1 MDSIPPEPGAVRAED
16 APPAAPLS
24 WRIPAFY
31 FIHFFGV
38 GIFLPFLNVFYHSIG
53 IGGLQLGLLNAA
65 PRLVQSVVPPLLGAL
80 ADKYR
85 KGREV
90 LLVCTGLG
98 VVIVMGLWVA
108 RSFWPL
114 LILIAAF
121 SMVRGSVVPIAENV
135 CLRDLR
141 EHGGQYGRM
150 RWWGSFGF
158 IVAALAGGWLIDG
171 FSITVIFPVMA
182 VSGLVLVGVLFFF
195 PREGG
200 EPLAGFR
207 GALRVFLKSR
217 PLFVFLGTSLLVSMS
232 AGPFGI
238 YFSIYLREL
247 GMPAG
252 FIGLAWTVGVVS
264 EIFFLVFAA
273 AIQKRV
279 GLKAMIAAGMFAA
292 ALRWE
297 MITWSQ
303 NPVFVLGVQALHG
316 IHFGVYHA
324 AAVQYLDAL
333 SPSATKNT
341 AQSLYSAATFGIG
354 ASAGAFIAGALLP
367 VWGFSGLLHA
377 GAALALIGAFGF
389 VIFSGDG
396 KEMFRG
402 GSGGSG

>member
-1 MDSIPPEPGAVRAED
+1 MDSMPPAPAGVSAVD
-16 APPAAPLS
+16 APSGAPRY

-38 GIFLPFLNVFYHSIG
+38 GVFLPFLNVFYHAIG

-65 PRLVQSVVPPLLGAL
+65 PRLVQSVAPPILGAV

-85 KGREV
+85 RGREV
-90 LLVCTGLG
+90 LLVCAGLG
-98 VVIVMGLWVA
+98 VAIAAGLWIV

-121 SMVRGSVVPIAENV
+121 SMTRGSIVPIAENV
-135 CLRDLR
+135 CLRDLKVR
-141 EHGGQYGRM
+141 GGQYGRM

-158 IVAALAGGWLIDG
+158 ILAALAGGWLIDR
-171 FSITVIFPVMA
+171 FSITVIFPVVVA
-182 VSGLVLVGVLFFF
+182 SGGVLVGVLFFF

-207 GALRVFLKSR
+207 GALGIFLKSR
-217 PLFVFLGTSLLVSMS
+217 PLFVFLSTSLLVSFS

-264 EIFFLVFAA
+264 EIFFLVFAE
-273 AIQKRV
+273 AIQRRV
-279 GLKAMIAAGMFAA
+279 GLKTMIAAGMFAA

-303 NPVFVLGVQALHG
+303 NSVFVLAVQALHG

-333 SPSATKNT
+333 SPAATKNT
-341 AQSLYSAATFGIG
+341 AQSLYSSATFGVG
-354 ASAGAFIAGALLP
+354 ASAGALIAGALLP
-367 VWGFSGLLHA
+367 LWGFSGLLHA
-377 GAALALIGAFGF
+377 GAAVALIGALGF
-389 VIFSGDG
+389 VAFSG
-396 KEMFRG
+396 G
-402 GSGGSG
+402 GQEASR